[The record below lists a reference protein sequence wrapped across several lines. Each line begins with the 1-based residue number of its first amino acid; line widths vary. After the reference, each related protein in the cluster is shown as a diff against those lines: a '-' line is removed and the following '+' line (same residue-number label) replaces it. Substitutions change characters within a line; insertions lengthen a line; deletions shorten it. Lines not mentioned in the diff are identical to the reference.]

1 MEDTTDQ
8 IGIIARVVQAL
19 QTTNEQGLSG
29 MTRPK
34 EFTML
39 ISPYP
44 NTCYFDTPSEVWTNL
59 GVASLAIVLAVIC
72 ICRMNV
78 LTDRHKLV
86 VRLRY
91 LILFCGSLS
100 TAMAPWAF
108 PNNPRLGG
116 LILAGALVVHLLLSA
131 AEWKHGAP
139 AHTESEWARLSYER
153 SCDEQYWDECV
164 AMGGYTDTLWCRF
177 RRSVHVVAYILRGDR
192 RRHLQPRND
201 G

>member
-1 MEDTTDQ
+1 MDNTADH
-8 IGIIARVVQAL
+8 IGIIARAVSAL

-29 MTRPK
+29 MTRLK

-44 NTCYFDTPSEVWTNL
+44 NTCYFDTPAEVWTNL
-59 GVASLAIVLAVIC
+59 GVAALAIVLAAIC
-72 ICRMNV
+72 VCRMNV

-100 TAMAPWAF
+100 TAMAQWAF

-116 LILAGALVVHLLLSA
+116 LILVGALVVHLLLSA

-139 AHTESEWARLSYER
+139 AHTESEWAKLTYAR
-153 SCDEQYWDECV
+153 SCDEQFCDECG
-164 AMGGYTDTLWCRF
+164 ALGGDTDSLWCRF
-177 RRSVHVVAYILRGDR
+177 WRSVHVVSYILRGDR